1 MPTIKATHSTK
12 STGLGS
18 LQGIRWLL
26 AVGALVLA
34 VSVFRLVEAQW
45 AGMPHAAQ
53 FLTLVAGSFGVYGA
67 GELLKNRLRLPITGS
82 ALQLL
87 FSVLVP
93 VLSWGAAYLDL
104 LSAPGGAI
112 VYAVTIIAL
121 LSAFR
126 RCLKD
131 ALRYDGVLYPVA
143 FALLT
148 VSLPLLS
155 LLNVTG
161 WGYIV
166 AAIGLGGVFYV
177 GSQHINR
184 FLFHRDRRAANGCVD
199 RPVHVLPF
207 LALAVL
213 YAASLSIL
221 RMPTSYIALPILILG
236 AALVTTGEEYFYAL
250 VRSLRAR
257 PSAWP
262 RRSVAFLSVG
272 FALLAVAGPF
282 AFLDA
287 SGRVPAIVFC
297 AIATLLFRWSFRYDN
312 VPAHV
317 FAMCASV
324 VGYVFLPTLMPHIA
338 VETVLSLTDILGLVA
353 PAAKLSFGQLGLA
366 LFFTALARRA
376 ERAGRV
382 GRAHAICA
390 SIHLIAIVA
399 LCGFAGAK
407 IVAPLALAL
416 ALLSVFITRRR
427 EWLVAAHAGL
437 GAAIL
442 AWSLAWSGAYGMAL
456 LALVMI
462 GVVALSRGSRYL
474 TWPAFFW
481 AGVIGI
487 SGVVSFTSGGALE
500 VLFAGVL
507 LLALGH
513 RLELAPAIGA
523 GIGALSLGV
532 HGALAFTYGAS
543 MVTIVA
549 ATQLLFAA
557 SVVLLRRA
565 NATWALGAHLS
576 VLGHGALGV
585 GWLFVALGTGTSS
598 VAVTIEPVILA
609 LFGWAILW
617 HGLKEKDETDSAV
630 GLGFLVTY
638 VPLHLAALGLV
649 ESIPVLLLLA
659 LGCVLVARALAPRFL
674 APSVERF
681 VRFWRMTAVVA
692 VLGFVGAEALALA
705 VTIVLMGALYEKTP
719 YRSLLVVLAH
729 GLIWFAGAA
738 TYEFFPLALVE
749 AITSGFPLFAAL
761 VLGWILLVEARG
773 VKPLILWTTALECF
787 VVSGYFMGFVPTVIF
802 TTWDFGA
809 MLAIAAAFTTR
820 HALRSFRHE
829 NVGHAWAMQAWLA
842 LGVLVGFY
850 AGWVSFGN
858 GRAPYVLLATGV
870 MQYGLA
876 ALWKRTERGQSLA
889 SSSILTGQTLA
900 LLGGAVA
907 LVRMQPWP
915 LFLAS
920 VFYLILAS
928 RETKRVLPSVLSA
941 SFLGFGLF
949 AIASGQGVGL
959 EFYSLAPGFTL
970 VAMALLLSEEMG
982 PRWSRHVFTAGAAFI
997 YATPVLALYD
1007 EITWAWQAVLLLL
1020 TVGFAAASFWLRSRP
1035 LLTVSTAALVI
1046 DLACFVVM
1054 IRATEPLLLWV
1065 GGVFLG
1071 VALMTFAAYLE
1082 HRREG
1087 LAQQIRVFGRQLAGW
1102 Y

>member
-1 MPTIKATHSTK
+1 
-12 STGLGS
+12 
-18 LQGIRWLL
+18 
-26 AVGALVLA
+26 
-34 VSVFRLVEAQW
+34 
-45 AGMPHAAQ
+45 
-53 FLTLVAGSFGVYGA
+53 
-67 GELLKNRLRLPITGS
+67 
-82 ALQLL
+82 
-87 FSVLVP
+87 
-93 VLSWGAAYLDL
+93 
-104 LSAPGGAI
+104 
-112 VYAVTIIAL
+112 
-121 LSAFR
+121 
-126 RCLKD
+126 
-131 ALRYDGVLYPVA
+131 
-143 FALLT
+143 
-148 VSLPLLS
+148 
-155 LLNVTG
+155 
-161 WGYIV
+161 
-166 AAIGLGGVFYV
+166 
-177 GSQHINR
+177 
-184 FLFHRDRRAANGCVD
+184 
-199 RPVHVLPF
+199 
-207 LALAVL
+207 
-213 YAASLSIL
+213 
-221 RMPTSYIALPILILG
+221 MPTSYIALPILILG

-272 FALLAVAGPF
+272 FALMAVAGPF

-287 SGRVPAIVFC
+287 SGLVPAIVSC

-317 FAMCASV
+317 FAMCALV

-376 ERAGRV
+376 

-390 SIHLIAIVA
+390 SVHLIAIVA
-399 LCGFAGAK
+399 LSGFAGAK

-427 EWLVAAHAGL
+427 EWLVAAHAAL
-437 GAAIL
+437 GATIL
-442 AWSLAWSGAYGMAL
+442 AWSHAWGGAYGMEL

-462 GVVALSRGSRYL
+462 GVVALSCGSRYL
-474 TWPAFFW
+474 TWPVFFW

-513 RLELAPAIGA
+513 RLELAPAIVA

-532 HGALAFTYGAS
+532 HGELASTYGAS
-543 MVTIVA
+543 TVTIVA
-549 ATQLLFAA
+549 ATQVLFAA
-557 SVVLLRRA
+557 SVVLLRWA

-585 GWLFVALGTGTSS
+585 GWLVFTFGALTTGTSS

-617 HGLKEKDETDSAV
+617 HGLRAKDETDSAV

-638 VPLHLAALGLV
+638 VPLHLAAIGLV
-649 ESIPVLLLLA
+649 ESVPVLLLLT
-659 LGCVLVARALAPRFL
+659 LGCVLVARALAPSFL
-674 APSVERF
+674 VPSVERF
-681 VRFWRMTAVVA
+681 VRFWRMMAVVTA
-692 VLGFVGAEALALA
+692 LGFVGTEALALA
-705 VTIVLMGALYEKTP
+705 VAVVILGTLCGKAP
-719 YRSLLVVLAH
+719 YRSLLLVLAH
-729 GLIWFAGAA
+729 GLIWFTGAA

-809 MLAIAAAFTTR
+809 MLAIAAAFATR
-820 HALRSFRHE
+820 HALRSFRHQ
-829 NVGHAWAMQAWLA
+829 NAGHAWAMQAWLA

-870 MQYGLA
+870 MQYGFA

-900 LLGGAVA
+900 FLGGAVA
-907 LVRMQPWP
+907 LFRLQPWP

-941 SFLGFGLF
+941 SFLGFGLL

-1020 TVGFAAASFWLRSRP
+1020 TVGFGTASFWLRSRP

-1046 DLACFVVM
+1046 DLACFVIM
-1054 IRATEPLLLWV
+1054 IRLSEPLLLWV

>member
-1 MPTIKATHSTK
+1 MPRIKATHSTE

-34 VSVFRLVEAQW
+34 VSVYRLVESQW
-45 AGMPHAAQ
+45 AGMSMTAQ
-53 FLTLVAGSFGVYGA
+53 FLTLVAGSLGVFGA
-67 GELLKNRLRLPITGS
+67 GELLKNRLRLPIAGS

-112 VYAVTIIAL
+112 VYGVSIIAF

-126 RCLKD
+126 RCLKK

-166 AAIGLGGVFYV
+166 AAIGLGGVFHV

-199 RPVHVLPF
+199 RPVHALPF

-221 RMPTSYIALPILILG
+221 SLPTSYIALPILILG
-236 AALVTTGEEYFYAL
+236 AALVTTGEEYYYAL

-257 PSAWP
+257 PSEWP
-262 RRSVAFLSVG
+262 RRAVAFLAVG
-272 FALLAVAGPF
+272 FALMVVAGPF

-312 VPAHV
+312 VPARV
-317 FAMCASV
+317 LAMCASV

-338 VETVLSLTDILGLVA
+338 VETVVSLTDILGLVA

-366 LFFTALARRA
+366 LFFTALARRYQQA
-376 ERAGRV
+376 

-390 SIHLIAIVA
+390 SIHLIVIVA
-399 LCGFAGAK
+399 LSGFAGAK

-427 EWLVAAHAGL
+427 EWLVAAH
-437 GAAIL
+437 
-442 AWSLAWSGAYGMAL
+442 
-456 LALVMI
+456 
-462 GVVALSRGSRYL
+462 
-474 TWPAFFW
+474 
-481 AGVIGI
+481 
-487 SGVVSFTSGGALE
+487 GGARRDDSRVGRRLRDGAPRARDDRCRRAKPR
-500 VLFAGVL
+500 LAPPHLAGVL

-513 RLELAPAIGA
+513 RLELAPVILA
-523 GIGALSLGV
+523 GIGALSLGI
-532 HGALAFTYGAS
+532 HGELAFTYGAS
-543 MVTIVA
+543 MVTIVV
-549 ATQLLFAA
+549 ATQALFVA
-557 SVVLLRRA
+557 SVVLLRWA
-565 NATWALGAHLS
+565 NATKATKATWALGAHLS

-585 GWLFVALGTGTSS
+585 LWLWVALGTGTSS

-617 HGLKEKDETDSAV
+617 HGLREKDETDSAV

-638 VPLHLAALGLV
+638 VPFHLAALGLV
-649 ESIPVLLLLA
+649 ESVPVLLLVA

-674 APSVERF
+674 VVPSVERF

-692 VLGFVGAEALALA
+692 VLGFVGTEALALA
-705 VTIVLMGALYEKTP
+705 VTVVLIGMLYRKTP
-719 YRSLLVVLAH
+719 YRSLLLVLAH
-729 GLIWFAGAA
+729 GLIWFERAA
-738 TYEFFPLALVE
+738 AHEFFPLALVE
-749 AITSGFPLFAAL
+749 AIASGFPLFAAL
-761 VLGWILLVEARG
+761 VLGWILPVEARG
-773 VKPLILWTTALECF
+773 MKPLQLWTTALECF
-787 VVSGYFMGFVPTVIF
+787 VVSGYFLGFAPTEIF
-802 TTWDFGA
+802 PTWDYGA
-809 MLAIAAAFTTR
+809 MLAIAAAFATR
-820 HALRSFRHE
+820 HALRSFHHE
-829 NVGHAWAMQAWLA
+829 SAGHAWVMQAWLS

-870 MQYGLA
+870 LQYGLA

-889 SSSILTGQTLA
+889 SSSILTGQSLA

-907 LVRMQPWP
+907 LVRLQPWP

-928 RETKRVLPSVLSA
+928 REANRVLPSVLSA

-970 VAMALLLSEEMG
+970 VALALLLSEEMG
-982 PRWSRHVFTAGAAFI
+982 PRWSRHIFTAGAAFI

-1020 TVGFAAASFWLRSRP
+1020 TVGFGTASFWLRSRP

-1046 DLACFVVM
+1046 DLACFVIM

-1071 VALMTFAAYLE
+1071 VALMTVAAYLE

>member
-1 MPTIKATHSTK
+1 MPRIKATHSTE

-34 VSVFRLVEAQW
+34 VSVYRLVESQW
-45 AGMPHAAQ
+45 AGMSMTAQ
-53 FLTLVAGSFGVYGA
+53 FLTLVAGSLGVFGA
-67 GELLKNRLRLPITGS
+67 GELLKNRLRLPIAGS

-112 VYAVTIIAL
+112 VYGVSIIAL

-126 RCLKD
+126 RCLKE

-161 WGYIV
+161 WGYVV
-166 AAIGLGGVFYV
+166 AAIGLGGVFHV

-199 RPVHVLPF
+199 RPVHALPF

-221 RMPTSYIALPILILG
+221 SLPTSYIALPILILG
-236 AALVTTGEEYFYAL
+236 AALVTTGEEYYYAL

-257 PSAWP
+257 PSEWP
-262 RRSVAFLSVG
+262 RRSVAFLAVG
-272 FALLAVAGPF
+272 FALMVVAGPF

-297 AIATLLFRWSFRYDN
+297 AIAALLFRWSFRYDN
-312 VPAHV
+312 VPARV
-317 FAMCASV
+317 LAMCASV
-324 VGYVFLPTLMPHIA
+324 VGYVLLPTLMPHIA
-338 VETVLSLTDILGLVA
+338 VETVVSLTDILGLVA

-366 LFFTALARRA
+366 LFFTALARRYQQA
-376 ERAGRV
+376 

-390 SIHLIAIVA
+390 SIHVIAIVA
-399 LCGFAGAK
+399 LSGFAGAK
-407 IVAPLALAL
+407 IVSPLALAL

-427 EWLVAAHAGL
+427 EWLVAAHAAL
-437 GAAIL
+437 GATIL
-442 AWSLAWSGAYGMAL
+442 AWGGAYGMEL

-462 GVVALSRGSRYL
+462 GVVALSRGSRHV

-487 SGVVSFTSGGALE
+487 SGVISFTSGGALE
-500 VLFAGVL
+500 VLLAGVL

-513 RLELAPAIGA
+513 RLELAPIILA
-523 GIGALSLGV
+523 GIGALSLGI
-532 HGALAFTYGAS
+532 HGELAFTYGAS
-543 MVTIVA
+543 MVTIVV
-549 ATQLLFAA
+549 ATQALFAA
-557 SVVLLRRA
+557 SVVLLRWA
-565 NATWALGAHLS
+565 KATKATKARWAFGAHLS

-585 GWLFVALGTGTSS
+585 LWLLVALGTGRSS

-617 HGLKEKDETDSAV
+617 HGLREKDETDSAV

-638 VPLHLAALGLV
+638 VPFHLAALGLV
-649 ESIPVLLLLA
+649 ESVPVLLLVA

-674 APSVERF
+674 VPSVERF

-692 VLGFVGAEALALA
+692 VLGFVGTEALAVA
-705 VTIVLMGALYEKTP
+705 VTVVLIGMLYRKTP
-719 YRSLLVVLAH
+719 YRSLLLVLAH
-729 GLIWFAGAA
+729 GLIWFERAA
-738 TYEFFPLALVE
+738 AHEFFPLALVE
-749 AITSGFPLFAAL
+749 AIASGFPLFAAL
-761 VLGWILLVEARG
+761 VFGWILLVEARG
-773 VKPLILWTTALECF
+773 VKPLQLWAAALECI
-787 VVSGYFMGFVPTVIF
+787 VVSGYFLGFAPTEIF
-802 TTWDFGA
+802 TTWDHGA
-809 MLAIAAAFTTR
+809 MLAIAAAFATR
-820 HALRSFRHE
+820 HALRSFHHE
-829 NVGHAWAMQAWLA
+829 SAGHAWVMQAWLS

-870 MQYGLA
+870 LQYGLA
-876 ALWKRTERGQSLA
+876 ALWKSTERGQSLA
-889 SSSILTGQTLA
+889 SSSILTGQSLA

-907 LVRMQPWP
+907 LVRLQPWP

-928 RETKRVLPSVLSA
+928 REANRVLPSALSA

-970 VAMALLLSEEMG
+970 VALALLLSEEMG
-982 PRWSRHVFTAGAAFI
+982 PRWSRHIFTAGAAFI

-1020 TVGFAAASFWLRSRP
+1020 TVGFGTASFWLRSRP

-1046 DLACFVVM
+1046 DLACFVIM

-1071 VALMTFAAYLE
+1071 VALMTVAAYLE